1 MKEGLKLFFLD
12 LFKIVLLLTLIV
24 GSISAYN
31 STTFENTFNCYYQ
44 YIILTFLIILGQRIY
59 FYIRYWKYII
69 LPFSLS
75 LYNRAVNE
83 QKESNVYLD
92 KFKRYNRRSKT
103 IYFKNRLAIDK
114 DLYLKNKD
122 KIIHFLGFE
131 KDDTIEIEISTHNT
145 KEIAI
150 RVYKLPN
157 SFDWHL
163 VCLLDGYIYLG
174 HSKDGSIFIPMENLT
189 SSITCG
195 ESGSG
200 KSNYLNMIIFSLL
213 HNFSYIDKLYFI
225 DLKGVELSRYNL
237 PNCEFVDNL
246 DAVDTTLSNV
256 KDIMNDRFKQMKEK
270 GDLIYDG
277 RYIICLIDEI
287 GTISTSNDKKKKE
300 SIFNSII
307 EISQK
312 GRAARVL
319 LMIFSQKIDSTNI
332 PTNVLTNLQ
341 TSSLFRTSSQYNI
354 NNSIGLQEEIEEITR
369 SRVQDFKKG
378 RLIYK
383 DGLTSQKI
391 LLQSPFLSKEIQK
404 SMIDYFRQWIK

>member
-1 MKEGLKLFFLD
+1 MKEGLKLFFLG
-12 LFKIVLLLTLIV
+12 LFKIILLLVLIV

-31 STTFENTFNCYYQ
+31 STTFENTFNSYDK
-44 YIILTFLIILGQRIY
+44 YIVLTFLIVLSQRIY
-59 FYIRYWKYII
+59 FYIRYWRYII
-69 LPFSLS
+69 LPYSMS
-75 LYNRAVNE
+75 LYNRATNE

-92 KFKRYNRRSKT
+92 KFKRYDRRSKT

-114 DLYLKNKD
+114 DLYLKNKA
-122 KIIHFLGFE
+122 KIIHFLGFD
-131 KDDTIEIEISTHNT
+131 KDDTIEIEISVFNT
-145 KEIAI
+145 KEIDI

-157 SFDWHL
+157 SFNWHL
-163 VCLLDGYIYLG
+163 GCLLDGYIYLG
-174 HSKDGSIFIPMENLT
+174 HSKDGSIFIPMQNLT

-213 HNFSYIDKLYFI
+213 HNFNYIDKLYFI

-237 PNCEFVDNL
+237 PNCDFVDNL
-246 DAVDTTLSNV
+246 DDVDTTLSNV
-256 KDIMNDRFKQMKEK
+256 KDIMNDRFKEMKEK
-270 GDLIYDG
+270 GDLLYEG

-287 GTISTSNDKKKKE
+287 GTISTSNNKKKKE

-312 GRAARVL
+312 GRASRVL

-341 TSSLFRTSSQYNI
+341 TSCLFRTSSQYNI
-354 NNSIGLQEEIEEITR
+354 NNAIGLQEEIDEITR

-391 LLQSPFLSKEIQK
+391 LLQSPFLSKEIQQ
-404 SMIDYFRQWIK
+404 SMINYFKQWIK

>member
-1 MKEGLKLFFLD
+1 MKEGLKLFFLG
-12 LFKIVLLLTLIV
+12 LFKIILLLVLIV

-31 STTFENTFNCYYQ
+31 STTFENTFNSYDK
-44 YIILTFLIILGQRIY
+44 YIVLTFLIVLSQRIY
-59 FYIRYWKYII
+59 FYIRYWRYII
-69 LPFSLS
+69 LPYSMS
-75 LYNRAVNE
+75 LYNRATNE

-92 KFKRYNRRSKT
+92 KFKRYDRRSKT

-114 DLYLKNKD
+114 DLYLKNKA
-122 KIIHFLGFE
+122 KIIHFLGFD
-131 KDDTIEIEISTHNT
+131 KDDTIEIEISVFNT
-145 KEIAI
+145 KEIDI

-157 SFDWHL
+157 SFNWHL
-163 VCLLDGYIYLG
+163 GCLLDGYIYLG
-174 HSKDGSIFIPMENLT
+174 HSKDGSIFIPMQNLT

-213 HNFSYIDKLYFI
+213 HNFNYIDKLYFI

-237 PNCEFVDNL
+237 PNCDFVDNL
-246 DAVDTTLSNV
+246 DDVDTTLSNV
-256 KDIMNDRFKQMKEK
+256 KDIMNDRFKEMKEK
-270 GDLIYDG
+270 GDLLYEG

-287 GTISTSNDKKKKE
+287 GTISTSNNKKKKE

-312 GRAARVL
+312 GRASRVL

-341 TSSLFRTSSQYNI
+341 ISCLFRTSSQYNI
-354 NNSIGLQEEIEEITR
+354 NNAIGLQEEIDEITR

-391 LLQSPFLSKEIQK
+391 LLQSPFLSKEIQQ
-404 SMIDYFRQWIK
+404 SMINYFKQWIK

>member
-12 LFKIVLLLTLIV
+12 LFKIILLLTLIV
-24 GSISAYN
+24 GSISVYN
-31 STTFENTFNCYYQ
+31 NTTFENTFNSYDQ
-44 YIILTFLIILGQRIY
+44 YIVLTFLIVLSQRIY
-59 FYIRYWKYII
+59 FYIRYWRYII
-69 LPFSLS
+69 LPYSLS
-75 LYNRAVNE
+75 LYNRATNE

-131 KDDTIEIEISTHNT
+131 KDDTIEIEISAFNT

-150 RVYKLPN
+150 RVYKLPK
-157 SFDWHL
+157 SFEWHL
-163 VCLLDGYIYLG
+163 DCLRDGYIYLG
-174 HSKDGSIFIPMENLT
+174 HSKDGSIFVPMENLT

-213 HNFSYIDKLYFI
+213 HNFNYIDKLYFI

-237 PNCEFVDNL
+237 PNCDFVDNL
-246 DAVDTTLSNV
+246 SDVDTTLSNV
-256 KDIMNDRFKQMKEK
+256 KDIMNDRFKEMKEK

-287 GTISTSNDKKKKE
+287 GTISTTADKKKKE

-312 GRAARVL
+312 GRASRVL

-332 PTNVLTNLQ
+332 PTNILTNLQ
-341 TSSLFRTSSQYNI
+341 TSCLFRTTSQYNI